1 MTNEEFH
8 LRSDLWKKKSNENPN
23 SEKYCTK
30 PVLTRYK
37 NQITLKVNYRTIYL
51 MNKDAKFLNKILA
64 SQIQQYINK
73 ITHHDQVGFNSRDAK
88 MFQHLQINQ

>member
-1 MTNEEFH
+1 MKNFTREVIYQ
-8 LRSDLWKKKSNENPN
+8 KKKSNENSN

-51 MNKDAKFLNKILA
+51 MNKDAKFLNKIF
-64 SQIQQYINK
+64 SK
-73 ITHHDQVGFNSRDAK
+73 SNSTIR
-88 MFQHLQINQ
+88 

>member
-8 LRSDLWKKKSNENPN
+8 QRSDLWKNGNSN

-37 NQITLKVNYRTIYL
+37 NQITLKV
-51 MNKDAKFLNKILA
+51 
-64 SQIQQYINK
+64 
-73 ITHHDQVGFNSRDAK
+73 
-88 MFQHLQINQ
+88 